1 MINGNEWELIKENE
15 WLIYKII
22 SKYKDYIELDDLY
35 QVASIGIIKAGRN
48 YKNNFNTKF
57 STYAYTYVLGEV
69 IKYVNECKSVKVSK
83 ELSTTYREILRCKD
97 IMTQRL
103 MREPN
108 TYELSLFMELDENII
123 NEAIKANGE
132 IDSLDRI
139 IESDDK
145 EMQLYEVIG
154 FDAINLDSIS
164 LKNELSKLDEK
175 EKKIL
180 YAKYYLG
187 HNQEEIG
194 ACYGMHQVEVSRT
207 MNKTLKK
214 IRNKMV
220 VQ

>member
-1 MINGNEWELIKENE
+1 MFNDYEWNLIKENE

-22 SKYKDYIELDDLY
+22 SKYKGYIELDDLY
-35 QVASIGIIKAGRN
+35 QVACIGIIKAGRN
-48 YKNNFNTKF
+48 YKNDFNTKF

-69 IKYVNECKSVKVSK
+69 IKYVNDYKSVKVSRK
-83 ELSTTYREILRCKD
+83 LSTLYREILRGKD
-97 IMTQRL
+97 IMTQKL

-123 NEAIKANGE
+123 NEAIKANQE
-132 IDSLDRI
+132 VDSLDRI

-145 EMQLYEVIG
+145 DMQLYEVIG

-175 EKKIL
+175 EKRIL

-187 HNQEEIG
+187 NSQEEIG
-194 ACYGMHQVEVSRT
+194 NYYGMHQVEVSRT
-207 MNKTLKK
+207 MTKTLKK
-214 IRNKMV
+214 IKNKMV
-220 VQ
+220 V

>member
-1 MINGNEWELIKENE
+1 MFNNYEDNLIKDNE

-22 SKYKDYIELDDLY
+22 SKYKNYIELDDLY
-35 QVASIGIIKAGRN
+35 QVASIGIIKAYRN
-48 YKNNFNTKF
+48 YNNSFNTKF

-69 IKYVNECKSVKVSK
+69 IKYVNDYKTIKVSK
-83 ELSTTYREILRCKD
+83 ELSTIYREILRCKD

-123 NEAIKANGE
+123 NEAIKANQE
-132 IDSLDRI
+132 VDSLDRI

-154 FDAINLDSIS
+154 FDAVNLDSIS
-164 LKNELSKLDEK
+164 LRNELNKLNER
-175 EKKIL
+175 ERRIL

-187 HNQEEIG
+187 NNQEEIG
-194 ACYGMHQVEVSRT
+194 QYYGMHQVEVSRT
-207 MNKTLKK
+207 MTKTLKK
-214 IRNKMV
+214 IRNRMV
-220 VQ
+220 S